1 MAKRRAQPSARR
13 TALAALRA
21 WRTEKRFAD
30 SVIAKLLAQTEL
42 DVRDRAFTLEL
53 FYGVLRNA
61 TLLDFWIGCLR
72 KSPLDV
78 DLRDLLRLGLYQ
90 LFFLKTPEHAA
101 VHETV
106 ELAPKSRRA
115 LINAILRTA
124 ARRQDE
130 LRSQA
135 NAQCLAIR
143 TSHPRFLVARWEQN
157 FGPQAAEAL
166 CTWNNRP
173 PPLYARINRLKI
185 GRESFRRAYPESR
198 PLSGNPHFVE
208 FHTFPTEAL
217 AQGHCYI
224 QDPST
229 AIACQLLD
237 PQPGEK
243 ILDVCAAPGGKTS
256 HIAELMRNRGG
267 IVACD
272 RAAERVRVLEEN
284 LARLG
289 AGIARV
295 FRFDWTCGRIPKEIV
310 AIAPFDRVLIDAPC
324 SNTGVM
330 RRRVDVRWRIRAA
343 DFVRMQKQQ
352 LKIVR
357 TALGLLKTGGVLVY
371 STCSLEPEENE
382 KVVQQLLREFAN
394 SRRMEVQSSLPFR
407 DGFDGAFAAK
417 LIRTG

>member
-1 MAKRRAQPSARR
+1 MAQPSARL

-30 SVIAKLLAQTEL
+30 SIINKLLAQTEF
-42 DVRDRAFTLEL
+42 DPRDRAFILEL

-61 TLLDFWIGCLR
+61 TLLDFWIGSLR
-72 KSPLDV
+72 QSPLDV

-130 LRSQA
+130 LRLQA
-135 NAQCLAIR
+135 SKQCLAIR
-143 TSHPRFLVARWEQN
+143 TSHQRFLVARWEQN
-157 FGPQAAEAL
+157 FGPDAAEAL

-185 GRESFRRAYPESR
+185 GRQDFRRAYPEARSI
-198 PLSGNPHFVE
+198 SGNRGFVE
-208 FHTFPTEAL
+208 FRAFPTEAL

-229 AIACQLLD
+229 AIACRLLD

-256 HIAELMRNRGG
+256 YVAELMQNRGA

-272 RAAERVRVLEEN
+272 RAVGRLRVLEEN

-295 FRFDWTCGRIPKEIV
+295 FHFDWTHRRIPKELV

-343 DFVRMQKQQ
+343 DFVRMQEQQ

-357 TALGLLKTGGVLVY
+357 TALGLLKTGGVFVY

-394 SRRMEVQSSLPFR
+394 SRQMEARSSLPFR

-417 LIRTG
+417 LIRAG

>member
-1 MAKRRAQPSARR
+1 MAQPSARR
-13 TALAALRA
+13 AALAGLRA
-21 WRTEKRFAD
+21 WRSERRFAD
-30 SVIAKLLAQTEL
+30 SVITKLLAQTKL
-42 DVRDRAFTLEL
+42 DLRDRAFALEL

-61 TLLDFWIGCLR
+61 MLLDFWIGRLR
-72 KSPLDV
+72 QSPLEV

-90 LFFLKTPEHAA
+90 LFFLRTSEHAA

-106 ELAPKSRRA
+106 ELAPKSRRG

-124 ARRQDE
+124 TRRQDE
-130 LRSQA
+130 LRS
-135 NAQCLAIR
+135 LASRQSLALR
-143 TSHPRFLVARWEQN
+143 TSHPQFLVARWEQN
-157 FGPQAAEAL
+157 FGREAAEAL

-185 GRESFRRAYPESR
+185 GRAGFHRAYPEAR

-208 FHTFPTEAL
+208 FDKIPTEAL

-237 PQPGEK
+237 AQPGEK
-243 ILDVCAAPGGKTS
+243 VLDVCAAPGGKTS
-256 HIAELMRNRGG
+256 YVAELMRNRGA

-272 RAAERVRVLEEN
+272 RAAERLPVLEEN

-295 FRFDWTCGRIPKEIV
+295 FHFDWTCGRIPKEIV
-310 AIAPFDRVLIDAPC
+310 EIAPFDRLLIDVPC

-330 RRRVDVRWRIRAA
+330 RRRVDVRWRLRAA
-343 DFVRMQKQQ
+343 DFVRMQEQQ

-357 TALGLLKTGGVLVY
+357 TALPLLKAAGVLVY

-382 KVVQQLLREFAN
+382 NVVQQLLREFAN
-394 SRRMEVQSSLPFR
+394 SRQMDARSSLPFR
-407 DGFDGAFAAK
+407 DGFDGAFVAK
-417 LIRTG
+417 LVQTG

>member
-1 MAKRRAQPSARR
+1 MAQPSARR

-30 SVIAKLLAQTEL
+30 SIITKLLAQTEL
-42 DVRDRAFTLEL
+42 DPRDRAFILEL

-61 TLLDFWIGCLR
+61 TLLDFWIASLR
-72 KSPLDV
+72 QSPLDV

-124 ARRQDE
+124 ARLQDE
-130 LRSQA
+130 LRLQA
-135 NAQCLAIR
+135 SKQSLAIR
-143 TSHPRFLVARWEQN
+143 TSHQRFLVARWEQN
-157 FGPQAAEAL
+157 FGPDAAEAL

-185 GRESFRRAYPESR
+185 GRQDFRRAYPEA
-198 PLSGNPHFVE
+198 LSLSVIEILWNFVR
-208 FHTFPTEAL
+208 F
-217 AQGHCYI
+217 Q
-224 QDPST
+224 PSLST
-229 AIACQLLD
+229 
-237 PQPGEK
+237 
-243 ILDVCAAPGGKTS
+243 
-256 HIAELMRNRGG
+256 
-267 IVACD
+267 
-272 RAAERVRVLEEN
+272 RV
-284 LARLG
+284 
-289 AGIARV
+289 
-295 FRFDWTCGRIPKEIV
+295 IPKELF

-343 DFVRMQKQQ
+343 DLLCMQEQQ
-352 LKIVR
+352 LEIVR
-357 TALGLLKTGGVLVY
+357 TALGLLKTGGVFVY

-394 SRRMEVQSSLPFR
+394 SRQMEARSSLPFR

-417 LIRTG
+417 LIRAG